1 MAFYAEYVPN
11 SINVPVAVQ
20 FRAGPIASGLDAA
33 TWLPRTR

>member
-11 SINVPVAVQ
+11 SINVSVAAQ
-20 FRAGPIASGLDAA
+20 FRAGPIADGLFTA